1 MRLYVS
7 KAVLHIFFL
16 TFGGLLCLLPLQT
29 PLHLTPKPPVSVFK
43 PVHNVDGAQKKQL
56 QHILRHTKHVMLNT
70 GSTAIIA
77 FTGRKTAS
85 DQLYVSCQNDF
96 LRENSECFKRVGKKP
111 GSDHY
116 NQYTYSPISPL

>member
-1 MRLYVS
+1 MPITITNHPS
-7 KAVLHIFFL
+7 PH
-16 TFGGLLCLLPLQT
+16 TQT
-29 PLHLTPKPPVSVFK
+29 TCERIQAIANANNDQNPQRVTI
-43 PVHNVDGAQKKQL
+43 VHNVDGAHKKQL

>member
-1 MRLYVS
+1 MPITITNHPS
-7 KAVLHIFFL
+7 PH
-16 TFGGLLCLLPLQT
+16 TQT
-29 PLHLTPKPPVSVFK
+29 TCERIQAIANANNDQNPQRVTI
-43 PVHNVDGAQKKQL
+43 VHNVDGAQKKQL